1 MSKELFEQQREF
13 EAGNKPQYYNFK
25 EGVTPQYSIEGIIN
39 YLADL
44 VESVE
49 NGNSDSIVTL
59 AKLNNAEKVL
69 KECKAAVYAY
79 AREEAENYPQKIF
92 KHKGVDVEKRRGRKV
107 YSFKHIPEWLE
118 ATQAVKD
125 KESRYKAAY
134 DAYQKGI
141 TMSDENG
148 EVVPVPEVNYT
159 DDVLVL
165 KYVG

>member
-13 EAGNKPQYYNFK
+13 EASNK
-25 EGVTPQYSIEGIIN
+25 PQYSIEGIIN

-59 AKLNNAEKVL
+59 AKLNNVEKVL
-69 KECKAAVYAY
+69 KECKAAVYAC
-79 AREEAENYPQKIF
+79 AREEAENYPEKTF
-92 KHKGVDVEKRRGRKV
+92 NYKGVKVEKRTGRKV
-107 YSFKHIPEWLE
+107 YNFKHIPEWVE
-118 ATQAVKD
+118 ATKAVKD

-134 DAYQKGI
+134 DAYQKGV